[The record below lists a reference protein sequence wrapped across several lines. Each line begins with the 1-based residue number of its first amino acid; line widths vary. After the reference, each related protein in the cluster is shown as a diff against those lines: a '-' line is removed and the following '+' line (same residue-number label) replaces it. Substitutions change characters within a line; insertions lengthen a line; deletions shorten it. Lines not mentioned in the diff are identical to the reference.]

1 MFETQQKP
9 RDMKETTPQKGIPPI
24 TLVKRLGLDPPL
36 RVTPKDQKDSEEVK
50 PDFKFAKPKPA
61 WDSSVPPPV
70 EKSRTNLTPHP
81 SRVVGNVNQ
90 LRGTT
95 PDKLSFKR
103 RFDSLTLGHSPVAA
117 EKEDR
122 NYKALY
128 YAEKQKVEKLRIQL
142 EELNKKLK
150 QMGKSFITLEIS
162 LNVNTKH
169 DVKPL

>member
-1 MFETQQKP
+1 MSEVGQKP
-9 RDMKETTPQKGIPPI
+9 RDTRESTPQKGTSAI
-24 TLVKRLGLDPPL
+24 TKAKRLGLDPPQ
-36 RVTPKDQKDSEEVK
+36 RVTPKEQKAAEESK
-50 PDFKFAKPKPA
+50 SDYKFAKPKPA

-81 SRVVGNVNQ
+81 TRVAGNVNQ

-95 PDKLSFKR
+95 PDKLSFKK

-128 YAEKQKVEKLRIQL
+128 YAERQKVEKLRVAR
-142 EELNKKLK
+142 N
-150 QMGKSFITLEIS
+150 
-162 LNVNTKH
+162 
-169 DVKPL
+169 